1 MEAIMSKKEKFQSIR
16 WINLLVGILQLYY
29 WVEGGSWF
37 IFAIAVANIGVFA
50 FTRK

>member
-16 WINLLVGILQLYY
+16 WINLAVGILQLHY